1 MISDE
6 EIQRALDWL
15 VKNAEKAAVARA
27 NRLALEDYK
36 KVVLAQQMI
45 ASKATTQS
53 GKEMEAYASAEYQAH
68 IRAAEVAVAEDELF
82 RWRQKAADQRIEAW
96 RTMSSNNRSQ
106 GKI

>member
-6 EIQRALDWL
+6 EIERALDWL
-15 VKNAEKAAVARA
+15 VKSAEKAAVARA

-45 ASKATTQS
+45 ASKAATQS
-53 GKEMEAYASAEYQAH
+53 GKEAEAYASDAYVAH
-68 IRAAEVAVAEDELF
+68 IKAAEAAVTEDELY
-82 RWRQKAADQRIEAW
+82 RWRQKTADQKIEAW
-96 RTMSSNNRSQ
+96 RTMSSNNRAQ